1 MEYFG
6 LDFGTTNSSLS
17 WARRDG
23 QVALCDVD
31 LPALNPRVLR
41 SLLYFS
47 LDERDFV
54 VGQRA
59 ISEYLREDMQGTLIQ
74 SIKTFLAD
82 NSFERTWVY
91 DRFYA
96 LEDLIAVV
104 FRHVRAAIAKL
115 TAGDVSLVVGRPSVF
130 VDRLEKEQIAQ
141 DRLRKAAQLAGF
153 FDIEFQYEPI
163 AAGLAYEESLT
174 APEVALIADLGGGTS
189 DFTVMRLGTRHR
201 GERREDI
208 LATGGVQVAGDSFNA
223 SIMSRRLTK
232 YFGAGTTYRSFKGD
246 ELPFPSALLA
256 TLARWHHV
264 SFLRSRET
272 REQLRRLHWT
282 CSDPGAVAA
291 LEALVEGNYAFYLF
305 QEIER
310 AKSELSEREATTIRF
325 DHDVIHIKERV
336 QRTDFEALIA
346 ADRERIQRCMHG
358 VLQAAG
364 LQRADVDAVFL
375 TGGSAQIPV
384 IRRMFAEEFGEEKLK
399 SKDYL
404 TSVAV
409 GLGLTALR
417 KVNVR

>member
-1 MEYFG
+1 
-6 LDFGTTNSSLS
+6 
-17 WARRDG
+17 
-23 QVALCDVD
+23 
-31 LPALNPRVLR
+31 
-41 SLLYFS
+41 
-47 LDERDFV
+47 
-54 VGQRA
+54 
-59 ISEYLREDMQGTLIQ
+59 
-74 SIKTFLAD
+74 
-82 NSFERTWVY
+82 
-91 DRFYA
+91 
-96 LEDLIAVV
+96 
-104 FRHVRAAIAKL
+104 
-115 TAGDVSLVVGRPSVF
+115 
-130 VDRLEKEQIAQ
+130 
-141 DRLRKAAQLAGF
+141 
-153 FDIEFQYEPI
+153 
-163 AAGLAYEESLT
+163 
-174 APEVALIADLGGGTS
+174 
-189 DFTVMRLGTRHR
+189 
-201 GERREDI
+201 
-208 LATGGVQVAGDSFNA
+208 
-223 SIMSRRLTK
+223 
-232 YFGAGTTYRSFKGD
+232 
-246 ELPFPSALLA
+246 
-256 TLARWHHV
+256 
-264 SFLRSRET
+264 
-272 REQLRRLHWT
+272 
-282 CSDPGAVAA
+282 VAA